1 MDYKDGNKNLL
12 KRYLVYHWQFFRTVS
27 DEHGEQFDQDIS
39 AMEKPH
45 QGFWNDSMLADYC
58 WTLYQDQPAHEHRR
72 KSSVT
77 ELQCF

>member
-58 WTLYQDQPAHEHRR
+58 WTLYQDQPAH
-72 KSSVT
+72 
-77 ELQCF
+77 